1 MRLLP
6 GLAARTWREQCV
18 SAEEAVARVPA
29 GAHVFV
35 GGSGAGA
42 TPRTLLGALEAAALD
57 HPGVELLHV
66 LAHRGAGPDAPRSV
80 FRNRVYSATP
90 DQEQAIATA
99 RVDYV
104 PLPLAELPRLM
115 RRGRVRVDVALVQV
129 TPPDTAGRCSLGVSV
144 DATLEAVRQARLVV
158 AEINP
163 AMPWTGPH
171 GTVPYERL
179 DVTVEVDAAVPEYP
193 LPPDTATAEQIAR
206 YAARLVDDG
215 ATLHSGRGEVPDR
228 VLRYLGSRRDLGI
241 HTDVITDAVLDL
253 VATGVVTGRRKTM
266 SRGRIVASTA
276 VGSRRL
282 YDLIDNNAQVVLR
295 PIDEVADPDVVS
307 AQRRM
312 VSITE
317 AASID
322 MTGQVCAEP
331 GGPRPFGGV
340 GAQVTFHHGAVRS
353 RGGRAIV
360 CLASTRDGESAVR
373 AALGSGDP
381 VTIPRWDIHWV
392 VTEYGTANLHGASVR
407 ERAIA
412 LAEIAHPDHREDL
425 LRAAADLGLLP
436 HGQRLR
442 SRRAYPVEEERVVTL
457 PDGANVRVRP
467 TRTSDA
473 PLLQELFFRLRPR
486 DVLTRFFRRLSS
498 LTLEH
503 AEHLSSVGYDEE
515 MAFVAVVG
523 SQEAERAVG
532 TASYFVDQ
540 ETGLADVAYMV
551 DPEWQGRG
559 LGTALHER
567 TMDYARRHGVRGF
580 TADVLIGNEAM
591 MSIFRRSPGSLEV
604 VEEGDRYEVVLLLAD

>member
-6 GLAARTWREQCV
+6 GLAARTWRDQCV

-29 GAHVFV
+29 GAHVYV
-35 GGSGAGA
+35 GGAGA
-42 TPRTLLGALEAAALD
+42 TPRTLLRALEAAAVN
-57 HPGVELLHV
+57 HPGVELLR
-66 LAHRGAGPDAPRSV
+66 LPALPAGGAAEPRSV
-80 FRNRVYSATP
+80 FRNRVFSITP
-90 DQEQAIATA
+90 DLEELVRTG

-104 PLPLAELPRLM
+104 PLPIADLPGLM

-129 TPPDTAGRCSLGVSV
+129 TPPDAAGRCSLGVSV
-144 DATLEAVRQARLVV
+144 DATLEAVRQARLVL

-163 AMPWTGPH
+163 SMPWTGSH
-171 GTVPYERL
+171 GTVPYQRL
-179 DVTVEVDAAVPEYP
+179 DVTVEVDDALTEYVPP
-193 LPPDTATAEQIAR
+193 AGSPTADQIAR

-215 ATLHSGRGEVPDR
+215 TTLHAGPGEVPDR
-228 VLRYLGSRRDLGI
+228 VLRFLGSRRDLGI
-241 HTDVITDAVLDL
+241 HTDVLTDGALDL
-253 VATGVVTGRRKTM
+253 VSTGVVTGRGKTM
-266 SRGRIVASTA
+266 SRGRIIASA
-276 VGSRRL
+276 AAGSRSL
-282 YDLIDNNAQVVLR
+282 YDLIDDNAQVVLR

-322 MTGQVCAEP
+322 LTGQVCAEF
-331 GGPRPFGGV
+331 GGPRPYGG
-340 GAQVTFHHGAVRS
+340 GGPQVAFHQGAVRS

-360 CLASTRDGESAVR
+360 CLASIRDGASAVR
-373 AALGSGDP
+373 PALMAGEP
-381 VTIPRWDIHWV
+381 VTIPRWDVHWV

-412 LAEIAHPDHREDL
+412 LVEIAHPDHREDL

-436 HGQRLR
+436 VGQRLR

-457 PDGANVRVRP
+457 PDGASVLVRP

-473 PLLQELFFRLRPR
+473 PLLQGLFFRLRPR
-486 DVLTRFFRRLSS
+486 DILTRFFRRLSS

-540 ETGLADVAYMV
+540 ETDLADVAYMV

-567 TMDYARRHGVRGF
+567 TVDYARRHGVRGF
-580 TADVLIGNEAM
+580 TADVLAGNEAM

-604 VEEGDRYEVVLLLAD
+604 VAEGDHYEVVLLLAD

>member
-6 GLAARTWREQCV
+6 GIAARTWREQCV

-35 GGSGAGA
+35 GGAGA
-42 TPRTLLGALEAAALD
+42 TPRMLLAALETAAMD

-66 LAHRGAGPDAPRSV
+66 LAYRGTGPAVPRSV
-80 FRNRVYSATP
+80 FRNRVLSVPP
-90 DQEQAIATA
+90 DQEKLVPTA
-99 RVDYV
+99 KVDYV
-104 PLPLAELPRLM
+104 PLALAELPRLM

-129 TPPDTAGRCSLGVSV
+129 TPPDAAGRCSLGVSV

-179 DVTVEVDAAVPEYP
+179 DVTVEVDGAVPEYP
-193 LPPDTATAEQIAR
+193 LPPGTATADQIAR
-206 YAARLVDDG
+206 YVARLVDDG
-215 ATLHSGRGEVPDR
+215 ATLHAGRGEVPDR

-241 HTDVITDAVLDL
+241 HTDVISDAVLDL
-253 VATGVVTGRRKTM
+253 VASGVVTGRRKTM

-276 VGSRRL
+276 VGSRSL
-282 YDLIDNNAQVVLR
+282 YDLIDDNTQVVLR

-312 VSITE
+312 LSITE

-322 MTGQVCAEP
+322 LTGQVCAEP
-331 GGPRPFGGV
+331 GGTGPFGGG
-340 GAQVTFHHGAVRS
+340 GAQVGFHHGAVRS

-373 AALGSGDP
+373 PALGSGEP

-412 LAEIAHPDHREDL
+412 LVEIAHPDHREGL

-436 HGQRLR
+436 EGQRLR
-442 SRRAYPVEEERVVTL
+442 SRRAYPVEEERVVAL
-457 PDGANVRVRP
+457 PDGAGVLLRP

-473 PLLQELFFRLRPR
+473 PLLQALFFRLRPR

-567 TMDYARRHGVRGF
+567 TVDYARRHGVRGF

>member
-6 GLAARTWREQCV
+6 GLAARTWRDQCV
-18 SAEEAVARVPA
+18 SAEEAVVRVPA

-35 GGSGAGA
+35 GGAGA
-42 TPRTLLGALEAAALD
+42 TPRLLMRALEAAAVD
-57 HPGVELLHV
+57 HPGVELIHV
-66 LAHRGAGPDAPRSV
+66 LADRGAGPDEPRSV
-80 FRNRVYSATP
+80 FRNRVFSVTP
-90 DQEQAIATA
+90 DLRVVSAIG

-104 PLPLAELPRLM
+104 PLPLADLPGLM
-115 RRGRVRVDVALVQV
+115 RRGRVRVDVAMVQV
-129 TPPDTAGRCSLGVSV
+129 TAPDAAGRCSLGVSV
-144 DATLEAVRQARLVV
+144 DATLEAVRQARLVL

-163 AMPWTGPH
+163 AMPWTGSH

-179 DVTVEVDAAVPEYP
+179 DVTVEADGAVTEYP
-193 LPPDTATAEQIAR
+193 QPDGSAPAERIAR
-206 YAARLVDDG
+206 YVARLIDDEV
-215 ATLHSGRGEVPDR
+215 TLHAGPGEVPDR
-228 VLRYLGSRRDLGI
+228 VLRFLGSRRDLGI

-253 VATGVVTGRRKTM
+253 VAEGVVTGRRKTM

-276 VGSRRL
+276 VGSRSL
-282 YDLIDNNAQVVLR
+282 YDLIDANPQVVLR

-317 AASID
+317 AGSID
-322 MTGQVCAEP
+322 LTGQVSAEH
-331 GGPRPFGGV
+331 GRYVPFGGV
-340 GAQVTFHHGAVRS
+340 GAQVGFHNGASRS

-373 AALGSGDP
+373 PALGSDEP
-381 VTIPRWDIHWV
+381 VTIPRWDVHWV
-392 VTEYGTANLHGASVR
+392 VTEYGTAYLRGASLR

-412 LAEIAHPDHREDL
+412 LVEIAHPDHREDL

-436 HGQRLR
+436 AEQRLR
-442 SRRAYPVEEERVVTL
+442 SRRAYPVEEERDLAL
-457 PDGANVRVRP
+457 PGGQTVLVRP
-467 TRTSDA
+467 TRASDA
-473 PLLQELFFRLRPR
+473 SLLQALFYRLRPR
-486 DVLTRFFRRLSS
+486 DVMTRFFRRLSS

-503 AEHLSSVGYDEE
+503 AQHLSSVGYDEE

-523 SQEAERAVG
+523 SQEAETAVG
-532 TASYFVDQ
+532 TSSYFVDP

-559 LGTALHER
+559 LGTALHGL
-567 TMDYARRHGVRGF
+567 TLDHARRHGVRGF
-580 TADVLIGNEAM
+580 TADVLAGNEAM

-604 VEEGDRYEVVLLLAD
+604 VEEDDLYEVVLLFGE

>member
-6 GLAARTWREQCV
+6 GLAARAWRDQCV

-29 GAHVFV
+29 GAHVYV
-35 GGSGAGA
+35 GGAGA
-42 TPRTLLGALEAAALD
+42 TPRTLLRALEADAVD
-57 HPGVELLHV
+57 HPGVELLR
-66 LAHRGAGPDAPRSV
+66 LPALRAGGPSEPRSV
-80 FRNRVYSATP
+80 FRNRVFSITP
-90 DQEQAIATA
+90 DLEEVVHTG

-104 PLPLAELPRLM
+104 PLPVADLPGLM

-129 TPPDTAGRCSLGVSV
+129 TPPDVAGRCSLGVSV
-144 DATLEAVRQARLVV
+144 DATLEAVRKARLVL

-163 AMPWTGPH
+163 SMPWTGTH

-179 DVTVEVDAAVPEYP
+179 DATVEVDDALTEYVP
-193 LPPDTATAEQIAR
+193 TAGGATADQIAR

-215 ATLHSGRGEVPDR
+215 TTLHAGPGEVPDR

-241 HTDVITDAVLDL
+241 HTDVLTDGVLDL

-266 SRGRIVASTA
+266 SRGRIVAGAA
-276 VGSRRL
+276 VGSRNL
-282 YDLIDNNAQVVLR
+282 YDLLDDNSQIVLR
-295 PIDEVADPDVVS
+295 PIDEVADPDVIS

-322 MTGQVCAEP
+322 LTGQVCAEA
-331 GGPRPFGGV
+331 GGARPYGGG
-340 GAQVTFHHGAVRS
+340 GAQVGFHQGAVRS

-360 CLASTRDGESAVR
+360 CLASTRDGASSVR
-373 AALGSGDP
+373 PALMAGEP
-381 VTIPRWDIHWV
+381 VTIPRWDVHWV

-412 LAEIAHPDHREDL
+412 LVEIAHPDHREDL

-436 HGQRLR
+436 EGQRLR
-442 SRRAYPVEEERVVTL
+442 SRRAYPIEEERVVTL
-457 PDGANVRVRP
+457 PDGASVLIRP
-467 TRTSDA
+467 TRTADA
-473 PLLQELFFRLRPR
+473 RLLQGLFFRLRPR

-567 TMDYARRHGVRGF
+567 TADYARRHGVRGF
-580 TADVLIGNEAM
+580 TADVLAGNEAM

-604 VEEGDRYEVVLLLAD
+604 VEEGDHYEVVLRLAA